1 MAEKTILLLLLLNVS
16 EGAFMKGKILGNR
29 YQLLERIGG
38 GGMAI
43 VYKAK
48 CLLLN
53 RYVAVKILRSEFTD
67 DDEFVKRFRIEAQAA
82 ASLNH
87 PNIVSIY
94 DVGKQDDA
102 QYIVMEFIDGITLKD
117 YINQSGALPWK
128 EAVSIAIQICSAL
141 EQAHKNHIVHRD
153 IKPHNIMLTKEGIA
167 KVTDFGIARAV
178 TSATITMVGSTIG
191 SVHYFSPE
199 QARGGYTDE
208 KSDLYSLGV
217 TIYEMVTG
225 KVPFDGE
232 SPVAVAL
239 KHIQEKAERPA
250 DVNPTIPRG
259 VNDLIVKAM
268 KKNQDLRYQNATD
281 MLNDLQRT
289 LNEPN
294 AKIIGSNATEDLPTK
309 KMQAVGANIEPI
321 YENEDEDMKD
331 DGPGSGVRTR
341 IGNATVISDENG
353 SYAVFETDLGEGD
366 DAMATKKKD
375 RLSMWLG
382 IAAGLIIA
390 GIIFYIGLKLV
401 LPLITPDVS
410 DVYVVEDFTGKN
422 FNDVLQE
429 LSKYNITAVDNE
441 RINSD
446 DIDQDVIISQD
457 VAVGNTLKPNSSIKF
472 RVSNGPK
479 KVQIPDISGQESRVG
494 EQILR
499 ENDLIPTEVTENS
512 ETVATGLVIRTEPAA
527 FKEVDPYANVTVY
540 VSLGPKLEQVTVP
553 NVVGRTL
560 SQAEKLILDKKLKIG
575 RIIPDDTVS
584 DVALITKQY
593 PLAGSTVDEDTAV
606 ELDFTPIEEEPEE
619 TAEGPDTTVPG
630 ETTTGTPG
638 TGDTGGTP
646 GENERKTKNV
656 VISLNP
662 GKSYGDQ
669 VMVYVESTP
678 SDTNQRIVELN
689 QAIPVSQFPF
699 SLPVTLA
706 QSGTTH
712 VIVKLDGDLALEG
725 DY

>member
-1 MAEKTILLLLLLNVS
+1 ME
-16 EGAFMKGKILGNR
+16 GKILGNR
-29 YQLLERIGG
+29 YQLVERIGG

-67 DDEFVKRFRIEAQAA
+67 DEEFVKRFRIEAQAA

-117 YINQSGALPWK
+117 YINQNGALPWK

-153 IKPHNIMLTKEGIA
+153 IKPHNIMLTSEGIA

-217 TIYEMVTG
+217 TLYEMVTG
-225 KVPFDGE
+225 QVPFDGE

-250 DVNPTIPRG
+250 DLNPTVPKG
-259 VNDLIVKAM
+259 VNDLILKAM
-268 KKNQDLRYQNATD
+268 KKNQNLRYQSASE
-281 MLNDLQRT
+281 MLNDLHRT
-289 LNEPN
+289 LSEPN
-294 AKIIGSNATEDLPTK
+294 ARIVGSNISEDLPTK
-309 KMQAVGANIEPI
+309 KMQAVGTDIEPI

-331 DGPGSGVRTR
+331 DSPSGVIRTK
-341 IGNATVISDENG
+341 IGNATVINDENG
-353 SYAVFETDLGEGD
+353 SYAVFETNTSEGED
-366 DAMATKKKD
+366 TMATKKKD

-410 DVYVVEDFTGKN
+410 EVYVVEDFTGKN

-441 RINSD
+441 RVNSD

-479 KVQIPDISGQESRVG
+479 LVQIPDISGQESRVG

-499 ENDLIPTEVTENS
+499 ENDLIPTQILEND

-527 FKEVDPYANVTVY
+527 FEEVDPYANVTVY

-553 NVVGRTL
+553 NLVGRTL
-560 SQAEKLILDKKLKIG
+560 SQAEKLILESKLKIG
-575 RIIPDDTVS
+575 KIIPEDVVNE
-584 DVALITKQY
+584 VALITKQY
-593 PLAGSTVDEDTAV
+593 PLAGSTADEDTPV
-606 ELDFTPIEEEPEE
+606 ELDFTPIEEEPI
-619 TAEGPDTTVPG
+619 AEDPGTSMPGQPANGTPDTPDTPGITVPG
-630 ETTTGTPG
+630 
-638 TGDTGGTP
+638 DTDEP
-646 GENERKTKNV
+646 PVKSERKTKNII
-656 VISLNP
+656 ISLDP
-662 GKSYGDQ
+662 GKSYGDN

-689 QAIPVSQFPF
+689 QSIPVTQFPF
-699 SLPVTLA
+699 SVPVTLA
-706 QSGTTH
+706 EQGTTH
-712 VIVKLDGDLALEG
+712 VIVKLDGWLALE
-725 DY
+725 DDR

>member
-1 MAEKTILLLLLLNVS
+1 
-16 EGAFMKGKILGNR
+16 MKNKILGNR

-67 DDEFVKRFRIEAQAA
+67 DEEFVKRFRVEAQAA

-117 YINQSGALPWK
+117 YINQSGAMPWK

-141 EQAHKNHIVHRD
+141 EQAHKNQIVHRD

-217 TIYEMVTG
+217 TLYEMVTG
-225 KVPFDGE
+225 KVPFDGD

-250 DVNPTIPRG
+250 DVNPTIPKG

-268 KKNQDLRYQNATD
+268 KKNQDLRYPNATQ

-294 AKIIGSNATEDLPTK
+294 AKIIGSNITEDLPTK
-309 KMQAVGANIEPI
+309 KMQAVGVDIEPV
-321 YENEDEDMKD
+321 YENEDEDLKGD
-331 DGPGSGVRTR
+331 EPIRGLKTR
-341 IGNATVISDENG
+341 VGTATVISGENG
-353 SYAVFETDLGEGD
+353 NYVVYDKDYDEGD
-366 DAMATKKKD
+366 DTMATKKKD

-429 LSKYNITAVDNE
+429 LRKYNITAVDNE

-499 ENDLIPTEVTENS
+499 ENDLIPTEITEYN
-512 ETVATGLVIRTEPAA
+512 ETVATGLIIRTEPAA
-527 FKEVDPYANVTVY
+527 FEEVDPYANVTVY

-560 SQAEKLILDKKLKIG
+560 SQAEKIIDEKKLKVG
-575 RIIPDDTVS
+575 RIIPEDTVS
-584 DVALITKQY
+584 GVALITKQY
-593 PLAGSTVDEDTAV
+593 PLDGSIVDEDTPV
-606 ELDFTPIEEEPEE
+606 ELDFTPIEEDPE
-619 TAEGPDTTVPG
+619 DTEEDPG
-630 ETTTGTPG
+630 EATPDVPGTPG
-638 TGDTGGTP
+638 TPDTGGSP
-646 GENERKTKNV
+646 GGSERKTKNL

-662 GKSYGDQ
+662 SKTYGDK

-689 QAIPVSQFPF
+689 QSISVSQFPF

-706 QSGTTH
+706 ESGTTH